1 MIVSLLLFWMLFA
14 AAIHLSY
21 KVFIVLLSK
30 ESEMALIQ
38 TNREQ
43 MDAGLSFAVDLV
55 ELVKKTMAHMAR

>member
-1 MIVSLLLFWMLFA
+1 MIVSLLLFWMSLA
-14 AAIHLSY
+14 AANHLSY

-43 MDAGLSFAVDLV
+43 MDAGLSFVVDLV
-55 ELVKKTMAHMAR
+55 ELVKKAMAQMAR